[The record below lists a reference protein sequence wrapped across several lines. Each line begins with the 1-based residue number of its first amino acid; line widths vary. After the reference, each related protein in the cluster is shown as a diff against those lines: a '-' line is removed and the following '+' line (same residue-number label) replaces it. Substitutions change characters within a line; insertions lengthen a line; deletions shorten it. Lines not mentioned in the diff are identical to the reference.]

1 MSASTAADVRQHIL
15 DIAKPIMVSKG
26 FTAVGLNEILLA
38 AGVPKGSFY
47 HYFASKEV
55 FGESMLEAYFADYLA
70 YLDDL
75 LVRQPG
81 TGAQR
86 LMRYW
91 TNWQHAEEGNDPEGK
106 CLAVK
111 LGAEVCD
118 LSQSMRIALEHGATQ
133 IIGRLA
139 ACIGQ
144 GIEDGSITGAADP
157 AETAAALYQLWMGS
171 TLVGKFRRDGKPFE
185 VAMAMTRRVLGMP
198 PED

>member
-1 MSASTAADVRQHIL
+1 MSPSTAADVRQHIL

-55 FGESMLEAYFADYLA
+55 FGESMLEAYFADYMS

-91 TNWQHAEEGNDPEGK
+91 TNWQHAEEGQDPGGK

-118 LSQSMRIALEHGATQ
+118 LSQSMRIALERGAEQ
-133 IIGRLA
+133 IIERLA

-144 GIEDGSITGAADP
+144 GIEDGSITGVAGP

-171 TLVGKFRRDGKPFE
+171 TLVNKFRRDGKPFE
-185 VAMAMTRRVLGMP
+185 TAMATTRRMLGMP